1 MIIKSYELEN
11 INNYNSN
18 LFLLYGQNEGFKND
32 IIKKYFIDK
41 LKENIFRY
49 DEKEILDNKGDF
61 FNGLFSKSFF
71 EKKKLLIISRAT
83 DKLVDIIEEILE
95 KKIEDIK
102 IVLNAS
108 SLEKKS
114 KLRKLFE
121 KNKSIV
127 CIAIYEDNIQ
137 TLSMIA
143 RNFFKLNKIPI
154 SQEIINLLIE
164 RSRGDRGNLTNEM
177 GKIESYIKTNKNIS
191 PQEIFKLTNLAEN
204 YSVSELLDSCLSKNS
219 RKTISILNE
228 NSFALEDC
236 ILIIRSFSIKLKRL
250 YKIHEEYKKNKNLDS
265 IISSY
270 KPPIFWKDKDA
281 IKKQINLSNLENI
294 ENMIFKTNDIE
305 LLIKKNSDNA
315 VNILFDFIINTSR
328 QSSNEI

>member
-11 INNYNSN
+11 INKFNSN

-41 LKENIFRY
+41 FKENIFRY

-61 FNGLFSKSFF
+61 FNGVFSKSFF
-71 EKKKLLIISRAT
+71 EEKKLLIISRAT

-219 RKTISILNE
+219 RKTITILNE

-315 VNILFDFIINTSR
+315 VNILSDFIINTSR

>member
-1 MIIKSYELEN
+1 MIIKSYELAK
-11 INNYNSN
+11 INNYNCN

-41 LKENIFRY
+41 FKENIFRY
-49 DEKEILDNKGDF
+49 DEKEVLNNKGDF
-61 FNGLFSKSFF
+61 FNGVFSKSFF
-71 EKKKLLIISRAT
+71 EEKKLLIISRAT

-95 KKIEDIK
+95 KKIEDVK

-121 KNKSIV
+121 KNKSII

-164 RSRGDRGNLTNEM
+164 RSRGDRGNLANEM

-191 PQEIFKLTNLAEN
+191 LQEILKLTNLAEN
-204 YSVSELLDSCLSKNS
+204 YSVSELLDNCLSKNS

-228 NSFALEDC
+228 NSFVLEDC

-315 VNILFDFIINTSR
+315 VNILSDFIINASR

>member
-1 MIIKSYELEN
+1 M
-11 INNYNSN
+11 
-18 LFLLYGQNEGFKND
+18 
-32 IIKKYFIDK
+32 
-41 LKENIFRY
+41 
-49 DEKEILDNKGDF
+49 
-61 FNGLFSKSFF
+61 
-71 EKKKLLIISRAT
+71 
-83 DKLVDIIEEILE
+83 
-95 KKIEDIK
+95 
-102 IVLNAS
+102 
-108 SLEKKS
+108 
-114 KLRKLFE
+114 
-121 KNKSIV
+121 
-127 CIAIYEDNIQ
+127 
-137 TLSMIA
+137 
-143 RNFFKLNKIPI
+143 
-154 SQEIINLLIE
+154 LIE

-177 GKIESYIKTNKNIS
+177 SKIESYIKTNKNIS
-191 PQEIFKLTNLAEN
+191 PQEILKLTNLAEN

-270 KPPIFWKDKDA
+270 KPPIFWKDKNI

-315 VNILFDFIINTSR
+315 VNILSDFIINTSR

>member
-11 INNYNSN
+11 INNFNSN

-41 LKENIFRY
+41 FKENIFRY